1 MAQPNPKPLDGA
13 PLHGAIILDLADE
26 SLLLTGRYLADLGA
40 RVVRVEPLDGDPTR
54 ARAPFVDGEPGPER
68 SLAHLLCN
76 AGKQSLA
83 LDLDRD
89 ESWRQIRRIADAADV
104 VIAPVEKSA
113 RMRELFASLGGD
125 APSNDGPRSD
135 GPSVV
140 DVVMRRGQ
148 PGLAVS
154 DLAAVAAGGLLYCC
168 GFPNVPPDY
177 PVGKLGYKQGSYIA
191 VTAAVAAIFDR
202 RLRGRRASAE
212 ISLQEA
218 VASTTIQAANQNI
231 WRWWGS
237 VCERAGEGGLDNRVL
252 GQGFNAW
259 KTGNI
264 GEVKLLKNYG
274 TTFATKDRQ
283 WVVFMPNPVRWE
295 AFAEWYREVMGEGY
309 GMGTE
314 EWNDSLFRA
323 QHREE
328 QNDYF
333 IEFCAALDH
342 DELVRRGQQ
351 GRHYATPRPVRR
363 RHRQRRTPA
372 RARFL
377 PRRPPPR
384 PGPLNPQATLSLP
397 LLGLRDRGHAR
408 PGPRRTHRRR
418 PAGSRR
424 RYRGLARAR
433 LRVGG
438 TPRRSPPLRL
448 PRARLLLDGRRAA
461 DHGTARQPR
470 CRRRQDRIGVRHRPG
485 A

>member
-237 VCERAGEGGLDNRVL
+237 VCERAGAGGLDNRVL

-351 GRHYATPRPVRR
+351 GRHYATPVQSAADIASDEHLHARDFFLDVPHPALGRSIR
-363 RHRQRRTPA
+363 KPRSPYRFSGFEIEATPA
-372 RARFL
+372 PALGEHTDAVLRDLAGDTAAS
-377 PRRPPPR
+377 PAPASGSGGR
-384 PGPLNPQATLSLP
+384 PGDLPSPATACSTSVGWP
-397 LLGLRDRGHAR
+397 
-408 PGPRRTHRRR
+408 PGR
-418 PAGSRR
+418 
-424 RYRGLARAR
+424 
-433 LRVGG
+433 
-438 TPRRSPPLRL
+438 
-448 PRARLLLDGRRAA
+448 
-461 DHGTARQPR
+461 
-470 CRRRQDRIGVRHRPG
+470 
-485 A
+485 